1 MCTLAKLLECE
12 IQIKK
17 KVQRQIQKFHA
28 GIVGMEY
35 GKGDLQIAE
44 LFQTMDAK
52 NEGKINKAQIKGLL
66 AVHGRRNM
74 VPDADIKA
82 LCRRLDH
89 D

>member
-1 MCTLAKLLECE
+1 MD
-12 IQIKK
+12 Q
-17 KVQRQIQKFHA
+17 
-28 GIVGMEY
+28 

-52 NEGKINKAQIKGLL
+52 NEGKINKGQIKGLL
-66 AVHGRRNM
+66 SVHGRRNM

-82 LCRRLDH
+82 LCTRLDH